1 MFADSP
7 FSTTP
12 FSTAVAIAVSLTL
25 SAESGSYVLTGTNQT
40 FQQAVPADS
49 GLYDS
54 IGSVVNLKKGIAFSS
69 DASSYTYLGTDATIA
84 KGYLLAVD
92 VGATTTQGTDTILLP
107 SRNIVCNSSMVVISG
122 SIAILSKTS
131 TTTTHMYMGYKRCGQ
146 RGMTDLGVW

>member
-25 SAESGSYVLTGTNQT
+25 SVESGSYVLTGTNQT
-40 FQQAVPADS
+40 FHQAVPADP

-54 IGSVVNLKKGIAFSS
+54 IGSVVNLRKGIAFSS
-69 DASSYTYLGTDATIA
+69 DAISYTYLGTDATIS

-131 TTTTHMYMGYKRCGQ
+131 TTTISRTCGH
-146 RGMTDLGVW
+146 